1 MKKEDLNLSKYMR
14 LVLSTILLL
23 ILLIPIFSG
32 TVSAQNDMSMDMQTL
47 EAGETYEGPGFF
59 SGDTIQIDGTVEG
72 TTFAS
77 GREVSIEGTINGSL
91 FIAAQTVIVNGEVT
105 GNVYAAGQNVTINGN
120 TEGDAFL
127 AGQNIRIG
135 ENAQMGRDLFTA
147 GATIIQEGSVP
158 RHVFSGAQTYIL
170 NGQVGGDVMMA
181 LEQLTI
187 QESAEVEGDLLYRSS
202 SEATIDSNAV
212 INGQTDWT
220 QVTGEVMQ
228 ETQSPTRQVMDVFLG
243 MLWSIVGA
251 LLVWF
256 LFKFLRDNFWMNMVP
271 LISASPF
278 KTIGIGFLTLFL
290 VPIVIILLLILAV
303 VTVAGIPLALI
314 LAALYGIGL
323 YISHIVVA
331 VSIGS
336 WLADRL
342 TWIRLKREV
351 WLVLLGLVLLE
362 LIGIIPVANFIV
374 SLVVI
379 VIGLGALAQ
388 APFKRTDTVR
398 S

>member
-1 MKKEDLNLSKYMR
+1 MKKEDLNLNKVMR
-14 LVLSTILLL
+14 IVLSSMLLL
-23 ILLIPIFSG
+23 ILLVPIFSS
-32 TVSAQNDMSMDMQTL
+32 TVSAQNDMSPDMQTL

-59 SGDTIQIDGTVEG
+59 SGDTVQIDGTVEG

-77 GREVSIEGTINGSL
+77 GREVSIDGTINGSL
-91 FIAAQTVIVNGEVT
+91 FVAAQTIIVNGEVT
-105 GNVYAAGQNVTINGN
+105 GNVYSAGQHVTINGN
-120 TEGDAFL
+120 TEGDVFL
-127 AGQNIRIG
+127 TGQNIRVG
-135 ENAQMGRDLFTA
+135 SNTQMGRDLFTA
-147 GATIIQEGSVP
+147 GATIIQEGAVP
-158 RHVFSGAQTYIL
+158 RHVFSGAQTYTL

-187 QESAEVEGDLLYRSS
+187 QESSEIEGDLLYRSP
-202 SEATIDSNAV
+202 SEATIDPNAV
-212 INGQTDWT
+212 VSGQTDWT
-220 QVTGEVMQ
+220 QVTGEDMQ
-228 ETQSPTRQVMDVFLG
+228 ETQSPTRQAMDRLLG
-243 MLWSIVGA
+243 ILWSIAGA
-251 LLVWF
+251 MLVWF
-256 LFKFLRDNFWMNMVP
+256 LFKFLRDNFWVNMAP
-271 LISASPF
+271 LISARPF
-278 KTIGIGFLTLFL
+278 KTIGIGFLGLFL
-290 VPIVIILLLILAV
+290 IPIVIILLLILAV

-362 LIGIIPVANFIV
+362 LIGLVPVVNFIV
-374 SLVVI
+374 GLVVI
-379 VIGLGALAQ
+379 VIGLGTLVQ
-388 APFKRTDTVR
+388 VPFKRTDTVR